1 MSSLPGRVIA
11 ATPVRRI
18 LLAAIVVVG
27 FFALAEAVLGLAGVR
42 PLLDDRDP
50 FSGFSS
56 SVRVFEKDPARGV
69 FVTSE
74 RAAAHSFNAQE
85 FAAEKPAGSFRV
97 FTLGGSSAYGFPR
110 GGRIAFPRILGEAL
124 RAAYPGRTIE
134 SINAA
139 GMSYGSRR
147 MRVVAAEV
155 AGYAPDAIV
164 VFEGHNEFVETR
176 FFRDEI
182 ARSRSLDPARSL
194 LYRWRLYSAL
204 ARTLAPLMNSAVAA
218 GPPSAVGDG
227 AGKTRDGSA
236 GRLLGIDVARE
247 DNPYVDDREKE
258 EVRAFFERNLRV
270 LVEEGRRAG
279 AAVVLCT
286 VPSNVR
292 DWRPNQSAFDAATPA
307 PAREEAGALLGSA
320 ERMMREGRAAEA
332 AGTLERAR
340 SLAPGYAMTRF
351 ALGRTYE
358 SLGRWEE
365 ARAELSLARD
375 LDAQPTR
382 ATTAI
387 NDTIR
392 RVAAGSGALLVD
404 VERAFE
410 RQAPHGLVGFD
421 LVEDYVHPTPAG
433 HRLVARELYR
443 AFVERGVAGAARAP
457 DEAASKTDAA
467 FETAAARIE
476 ADAAKSEAV
485 DAKTPELL
493 FNQAIVLENQGL
505 TEQAMAAYH
514 ECLTLAPG
522 HYAARCNLGWV
533 LHESARDEEALAE
546 FERGLRDAPDHVN
559 CLLGRGEILAAGGR
573 PEEAERDYARAAEID
588 PSSSRAWNG
597 FGLALAQQGRI
608 PEAIDRFRRAVERDP
623 KDPEGLGNLG
633 QALLARGSID
643 EAIDLF
649 RRALAIQHDH
659 PRSRVGLAA
668 ALMEKREYAE
678 AEKIYREILASDPAD
693 PYARKGLEDLRRAAP
708 RPGG

>member
-1 MSSLPGRVIA
+1 MSDQPGRGVA
-11 ATPVRRI
+11 ATPARRV
-18 LLAAIVVVG
+18 LLTAAVVVG
-27 FFALAEAVLGLAGVR
+27 FFALAEAALGLAGVR
-42 PLLDDRDP
+42 PLLDERDP

-56 SVRVFEKDPARGV
+56 SVRVFEKDPARGL

-124 RAAYPGRTIE
+124 RAAYPARTIE

-182 ARSRSLDPARSL
+182 ARSRALDPARAL

-204 ARTLAPLMNSAVAA
+204 TRVLAPPVKTVAA
-218 GPPSAVGDG
+218 PPGAPGRAAAGGAPERIRDNSTGP
-227 AGKTRDGSA
+227 
-236 GRLLGIDVARE
+236 LLGIDVARE
-247 DNPYVDDREKE
+247 DRPFVGDREKE
-258 EVRAFFERNLRV
+258 EVRAFFERNLRA

-279 AAVVLCT
+279 ASVVLCT

-292 DWRPNQSAFDAATPA
+292 DWRPNQSAFEEAIPA
-307 PAREEAGALLGSA
+307 SAREEAGTLLGFA

-332 AGTLERAR
+332 AGALERAR
-340 SLAPGYAMTRF
+340 AIAPGHAMTRF
-351 ALGRTYE
+351 ALGRSYE

-365 ARAELSLARD
+365 AKAELALARD

-392 RVAAGSGALLVD
+392 RVAAGGGALLVD

-410 RQAPHGLVGFD
+410 KEAPHGLVGFD

-443 AFVERGVAGAARAP
+443 AFVESGVAGAARAP
-457 DEAASKTDAA
+457 DEAAFD
-467 FETAAARIE
+467 TAAAR
-476 ADAAKSEAV
+476 V
-485 DAKTPELL
+485 DAEAAEGGSADPKTPELL

-505 TEQAMAAYH
+505 TEQAMAAYR

-522 HYAARCNLGWV
+522 HYAARCNLGWTLYENGQV
-533 LHESARDEEALAE
+533 EEALTE
-546 FERGLRDAPDHVN
+546 FDRGLADAPDHVN
-559 CLLGRGEILAAGGR
+559 CLLGRGQALAAVSR
-573 PEEAERDYARAAEID
+573 PGEAERDFARAAGLD
-588 PSSSRAWNG
+588 PSSSLAWNG
-597 FGLALAQQGRI
+597 LGLALAQQGKI
-608 PEAIDRFRRAVERDP
+608 PEAIERFRRAVERDP
-623 KDPEGLGNLG
+623 KDPEGMGNLG
-633 QALLARGSID
+633 QALLSQGSTD

-668 ALMEKREYAE
+668 ALMEKKSYAE
-678 AEKIYREILASDPAD
+678 AEEIYREILASDPAD
-693 PYARKGLEDLRRAAP
+693 PYGLRGMEEIRAATSGRSP
-708 RPGG
+708 